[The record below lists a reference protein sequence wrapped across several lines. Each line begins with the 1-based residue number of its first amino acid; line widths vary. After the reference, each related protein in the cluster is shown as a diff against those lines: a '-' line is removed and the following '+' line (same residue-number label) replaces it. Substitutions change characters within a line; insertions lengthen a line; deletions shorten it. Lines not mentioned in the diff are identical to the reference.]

1 MMSNAG
7 NFEAAL
13 NAAYPDMP
21 EDELNEKFYNTAKSR
36 DLAKRI
42 YLEQI
47 AVTKGD
53 FDMPLGTVAAIN
65 LMKVSQENYGI
76 FEQNEA
82 ELFQPMHQ
90 KEVDDGFRANWD
102 LLRYM
107 LPSGS
112 DVYATHI
119 TVDMYE
125 NYEQL
130 FISWANQEPALS
142 EEQMGK
148 IPEALTMRDLKYR
161 YMATLRRK
169 VR

>member
-1 MMSNAG
+1 
-7 NFEAAL
+7 
-13 NAAYPDMP
+13 
-21 EDELNEKFYNTAKSR
+21 
-36 DLAKRI
+36 
-42 YLEQI
+42 
-47 AVTKGD
+47 
-53 FDMPLGTVAAIN
+53 
-65 LMKVSQENYGI
+65 
-76 FEQNEA
+76 
-82 ELFQPMHQ
+82 MHQ

-130 FISWANQEPALS
+130 FNSWANQEPALS
-142 EEQMGK
+142 EERMGK
-148 IPEALTMRDLKYR
+148 IQEALTMRDLKYR